1 MRYLL
6 DTNICIYLIKQKPVQ
21 VIERLQATAI
31 GQIGISVITVAEL
44 EYGAAKSACRDRNKL
59 ALVKFLAPFEIM
71 PFTMISTG
79 IYGQIRSGLEKSGL
93 PIGPYD
99 LLIAA
104 QALAENLT
112 LVTNNEREFR
122 RIPELV
128 CENWVN
134 PPSPSPRHCGASP
147 SPQTSGEG
155 R

>member
-31 GQIGISVITVAEL
+31 GQVGISTITVAEL

-59 ALVKFLAPFEIM
+59 ALAKFLAPFEIM
-71 PFTMISTG
+71 PFTMTSTD
-79 IYGQIRSGLEKSGL
+79 IYGRIRTDLEKRGL

-104 QALAENLT
+104 QAMAENLV
-112 LVTNNEREFR
+112 LVTNNEREFS

-134 PPSPSPRHCGASP
+134 PP
-147 SPQTSGEG
+147 
-155 R
+155 